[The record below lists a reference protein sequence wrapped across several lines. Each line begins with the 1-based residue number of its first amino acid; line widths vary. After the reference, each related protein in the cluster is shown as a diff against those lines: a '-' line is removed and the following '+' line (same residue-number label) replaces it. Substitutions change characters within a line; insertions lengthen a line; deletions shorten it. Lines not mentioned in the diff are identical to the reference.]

1 MYVSNF
7 KTFVILFP
15 RPSLTSVSSWSGRCW
30 SFGCFFQPKDL
41 TGWGTFGRG
50 AQESYAFQV
59 FGSGKSLG
67 TQLKHTSMRFHEL
80 QSLAMHVLPPVWS
93 CMISWSLSP
102 VQKTWNTIKLQFW
115 CTLQWLDNVVQL
127 IFVSSL
133 QQSCFYIAEFFDCFS
148 LKNRFNFF
156 TQCFWTVLVL
166 HILIGTIVVAES
178 TLHVECRWYRACDAT
193 CCDAHYIIC
202 AISRYIFRDQFISW
216 FIIS

>member
-1 MYVSNF
+1 MVQSWKVAVRLCNSFVIMYVSNF

-102 VQKTWNTIKLQFW
+102 VQKNLKHDKIAILMYVCNDWIMSSNWFLSVPFNNLVLYCWVFLIVSPWKIVLTFSHSVFERYWY
-115 CTLQWLDNVVQL
+115 CT
-127 IFVSSL
+127 
-133 QQSCFYIAEFFDCFS
+133 FS
-148 LKNRFNFF
+148 L
-156 TQCFWTVLVL
+156 VLK
-166 HILIGTIVVAES
+166 
-178 TLHVECRWYRACDAT
+178 
-193 CCDAHYIIC
+193 
-202 AISRYIFRDQFISW
+202 
-216 FIIS
+216 